1 MRQARSTDAR
11 DYQEVP
17 RPVAAMARDL
27 PDGLEIGWHSH
38 PRFQLLYAIDGVMYV
53 ESEGERWVVP
63 PQRALWLPPGVRHR
77 LTASGAV
84 KMRTLYVRADA
95 ARRMPRRCTVLAVS
109 ALLRELILRATELP
123 AEYDL
128 RGPQARLI
136 ALLLD
141 EMAGLEALPY
151 RLPMPPA
158 GPLAR
163 LCERLL
169 AAPNERAT
177 LETLAREHGS
187 TARTLERRFRAQ
199 TGMTFSAW
207 RRRARLLRA
216 LGMIARGRPILAV
229 ALELGYGSASAFS
242 ATFRREFGA
251 SPKQYRA
258 GSTVQ
263 SGA

>member
-1 MRQARSTDAR
+1 MRQIRSTSAR
-11 DYQEVP
+11 DYQDVP

-27 PDGLEIGWHSH
+27 ADGAEIGWHSH
-38 PRFQLLYAIDGVMYV
+38 PRFQLLYAIEGVMNV

-77 LTASGAV
+77 LAASGTV
-84 KMRTLYVRADA
+84 RMRTLYLRPVA

-109 ALLRELILRATELP
+109 PLLRELILRATELP
-123 AEYDL
+123 TEYEL
-128 RGPQARLI
+128 RGPQARLV
-136 ALLLD
+136 AALLD
-141 EMAGLEALPY
+141 EMAALESLPY

-158 GPLAR
+158 GSLAR

-169 AAPNERAT
+169 AAPDRRAT

-187 TARTLERRFRAQ
+187 TARTLERRFLAQ
-199 TGMTFSAW
+199 TGMTYSAW

-229 ALELGYGSASAFS
+229 ALELGYASASAFS
-242 ATFRREFGA
+242 AMFRREFGV
-251 SPKQYRA
+251 SPRQYRA
-258 GSTVQ
+258 ASNVQ
-263 SGA
+263 SPT